1 MIDKLVQ
8 LQSWDYDPIPII
20 EYTNDT
26 KIQKFFYRHSL
37 NQDICI
43 PNWTKDDI
51 EQFINRV
58 YSIVSRYKTSNTEGM
73 E

>member
-1 MIDKLVQ
+1 MKDKLTQ
-8 LQSWDYDPIPII
+8 LQSWGYDPVPII
-20 EYTNDT
+20 EYTNNPN
-26 KIQKFFYRHSL
+26 IQEMYL
-37 NQDICI
+37 QYTDGDICI

-58 YSIVSRYKTSNTEGM
+58 YSIVSRYKTSNNE